1 METEDTYPVMLGQ
14 TGPLNGTRWVLD
26 EETMIIGRSPDSKF
40 VIADR
45 QVSRQHAVIQK
56 TEKGYSIKDLGSK
69 NGTYVNGKKVE
80 EQVLLQDGDLVQLA
94 FALQL
99 AFIGTEATLPLSAS
113 GASEMGIS
121 RLRMDIQAKRVYISR
136 EEVIPPLSPSQFRFL
151 EVLYLN
157 PDRVVSRD
165 EIISNVWPESEGE
178 GVSEQA
184 IDALVRRL
192 RERLDE
198 VDPEVNYVETVRGHG
213 FRINN
218 PI

>member
-1 METEDTYPVMLGQ
+1 METEETFPVLLGQ
-14 TGPLNGTRWVLD
+14 TGPLNGVRWVLD
-26 EETMIIGRSPDSKF
+26 EETMLIGRSPDCKF
-40 VIADR
+40 VIGDR

-56 TEKGYSIKDLGSK
+56 KETGYTIRDLESK
-69 NGTYVNGKKVE
+69 NGTYVNGIKVE
-80 EQVLLQDGDLVQLA
+80 ESTLLQDGDLIQLA

-99 AFIGTEATLPLSAS
+99 AFIGTEATLPLSS
-113 GASEMGIS
+113 SSASEMGIS
-121 RLRMDIQAKRVYISR
+121 RLRMDIQARRVYVCR
-136 EEVIPPLSPSQFRFL
+136 KELIPPLSPSQFRFL
-151 EVLYLN
+151 EVLYMN

-165 EIISNVWPESEGE
+165 EIIDNVWPESEGE

-192 RERLDE
+192 RERLSE
-198 VDPEVNYVETVRGHG
+198 IDPEVSYVETVRGHG